1 MTSVLVSLFSFS
13 DHLFWDKPAALSW
26 ASRRKGSHGEKWRP
40 HANSH
45 LSELES
51 IIFSSYNQV
60 FRWWHPSQLLHCNRE
75 PEQKST
81 ELSHSQWVQSLGQE
95 DPLEVCMATHSSIL
109 AWRIPWTEEPGGLQS
124 MRWQRVG
131 LNLFDLAYTQAT
143 PRFLT
148 FRNWNNQCLLVF
160 FDAKCGGKLL
170 TEQQITSTHAHT
182 HTHTLLSPLLLF
194 FDHGHMACG
203 N

>member
-13 DHLFWDKPAALSW
+13 DHSFWEKLAALSW
-26 ASRRKGSHGEKWRP
+26 ASWWKGSYGEKWRL

-45 LSELES
+45 LNELES
-51 IIFSSYNQV
+51 IIFPSSNQV

-81 ELSHSQWVQSLGQE
+81 KLSHSQWVQSLGQE
-95 DPLEVCMATHSSIL
+95 DPLEVDTATHSSIL

-124 MRWQRVG
+124 MGWQRVG
-131 LNLFDLAYTQAT
+131 LDRFDLAHTQAT

-148 FRNWNNQCLLVF
+148 LRNTQCLFVS

-170 TEQQITSTHAHT
+170 TEQ
-182 HTHTLLSPLLLF
+182 
-194 FDHGHMACG
+194 
-203 N
+203 